1 MEIKDL
7 INRADQIN
15 DLMTRQDI
23 LFKEINN
30 IDKQKLK
37 ELEEN
42 WQDPK
47 KFQPVNLLRSLI
59 AQQLLQDKNINE
71 DMINQI
77 KTAIINDNISVYNK
91 SLGSLQKFPNYTKG
105 ASDMYKSYKKPFPVL
120 FPFLYSQSEKN
131 STKTF
136 ISELLNK
143 IQIKYKLESTNFLAK
158 QTGFEG
164 PQYFGKSY
172 ITGILVPKEAKGI
185 RNAYQI
191 FFKID
196 KDGIHGGFDKGTFVK
211 NKNFKNDVKDYKTW
225 DEFLIDIEN
234 IIPKWREHNS
244 SLDFTDVSNKSESI
258 KPENSTDKT
267 GTTQPEQMDLPLNK
281 ILYGP
286 PGTGKTYHTINK
298 ALEIIGVDDE
308 DNTLPKEEIE
318 RLEREDRD
326 RLTKIFNYHIYT
338 TGQIVFTT
346 FHQSMGYEDFIEGI
360 KPIVPKKEDGQ
371 IIYKVKQGIFKRIC
385 LEASYSVYLNNK
397 TNDNTASKKDK
408 KKAFKTLTRKDF
420 KDNVGKPYVLIID
433 EINRGNVSAIFGEL
447 ITLIEEDKRLGK
459 KESLQITLPYSKK
472 RFGVPPNLHII
483 GTMNTADRSVEA
495 LDTALR
501 RRFNFEERMPDP
513 EIIKEFG
520 KSKNSDL
527 KVDLVKLLE
536 TINERIEV
544 LVDRDHTIGHSYFMS
559 VKTMKDLKNAF
570 YDKIIPLLQE
580 YFYGDYSKMEM
591 VIGSGFFVDKKNK
604 DAIVFATKGN
614 EFALEGKIYKL
625 RDVSKFDD
633 TKMMEAL
640 VSLKI
645 KGYPEP
651 KSITNNDE
659 PK

>member
-1 MEIKDL
+1 MVSKGVIEEI
-7 INRADQIN
+7 I
-15 DLMTRQDI
+15 
-23 LFKEINN
+23 
-30 IDKQKLK
+30 KL
-37 ELEEN
+37 
-42 WQDPK
+42 
-47 KFQPVNLLRSLI
+47 S
-59 AQQLLQDKNINE
+59 
-71 DMINQI
+71 
-77 KTAIINDNISVYNK
+77 
-91 SLGSLQKFPNYTKG
+91 
-105 ASDMYKSYKKPFPVL
+105 
-120 FPFLYSQSEKN
+120 
-131 STKTF
+131 TF
-136 ISELLNK
+136 ISDGIKDGTINK
-143 IQIKYKLESTNFLAK
+143 DVINYPESYKLEVMPLLADFEKTHKKSPNRLFKAELDSIKKNTNL
-158 QTGFEG
+158 GD
-164 PQYFGKSY
+164 YVKSY
-172 ITGILVPKEAKGI
+172 GKFSFRGNTLNSHVWAPLYSPKAAEEK
-185 RNAYQI
+185 AYEHSIQLYI
-191 FFKID
+191 WAS
-196 KDGIHGGFDKGTFVK
+196 KDGIKFGLGYGSSVNDDSKFVK
-211 NKNFKNDVKDYKTW
+211 VIRDDSAISKKLFKIIKNEPDINLYQSDDKNAGISKDSEIIQLSNYAELANKWSTNSYILGIFRTGEIPENAGERIHKVLTELVPVFYEIVK
-225 DEFLIDIEN
+225 
-234 IIPKWREHNS
+234 
-244 SLDFTDVSNKSESI
+244 ESI
-258 KPENSTDKT
+258 DENMLVKEPNPEMKNPKKDEGGDSKPKH
-267 GTTQPEQMDLPLNK
+267 PLNQ

-298 ALEIIGVDDE
+298 ALEIIGK
-308 DNTLPKEEIE
+308 DNAGNV
-318 RLEREDRD
+318 
-326 RLTKIFNYHIYT
+326 LTKTDIDQKDRQELKNIFNHYVENK
-338 TGQIVFTT
+338 QIVFTT

-360 KPIVPKKEDGQ
+360 KPLVPKKEDGQ
-371 IIYKVKQGIFKRIC
+371 VIYKVKQGIFKKIC
-385 LEASYSVYLNNK
+385 LEASYSVYLNSK
-397 TNDNTASKKDK
+397 TNNNAVVNEDK
-408 KKAFKTLTRKDF
+408 KKAVKTLTREDF
-420 KDNVGKPYVLIID
+420 KNNVGKPHVLIID

-459 KESLQITLPYSKK
+459 NESLQITLPYSKK

-614 EFALEGKIYKL
+614 DFALEGKIYKL

-640 VSLKI
+640 VLLKI